1 MEYLRR
7 IFDETLKD
15 YMEAFGAVLIE
26 GPKWC
31 GKTTTAGQLA
41 KSILKMTDSDEQ
53 EANTATALTKPSILL
68 RGETPRLI
76 DEWQVVPQL
85 WDAVRNEVDERQDV
99 GQFILTG
106 SNAVDKKKIKH
117 SGNSRI
123 ARLKMLPMS
132 LFESQESNGAISLK
146 ALFDNPKMD
155 IDGIRSDL
163 TIEQLVFA
171 ACRGGWPGSLNR
183 KSDKAKLLI
192 AKNYFNSVCE
202 SDIQSIDDVNRD
214 PDLAKA
220 ILRTYARNIST
231 FAKKTSMIADINATS
246 ETLTQPTFDD
256 YQDALQR
263 LFVIQ
268 DVRAW
273 NPAVRSKTAIRSSL
287 KRELVDPSIVVAALG
302 LAPEALERDM
312 KTFGFIFECLCARDL
327 KAYSTNLGGEL
338 SYYHDRYD
346 LEADFVLH
354 IDDLRYA
361 LIECKLGSQEI
372 EDGASHLVELRDLV
386 RQHNVTEPQVPLR
399 EPDLMIVLTGGKM
412 AYTRPDGVKVI
423 PIGCLRD

>member
-1 MEYLRR
+1 MEYLKR

-31 GKTTTAGQLA
+31 GKTTTAGQQA

-146 ALFDNPKMD
+146 ALFDNPEMD
-155 IDGIRSDL
+155 IDGVRSDL

-231 FAKKTSMIADINATS
+231 FAKKNSMIADINATS
-246 ETLTQPTFDD
+246 ETLTAPTFDD

-287 KRELVDPSIVVAALG
+287 KRELVDPSIAVAALG

-386 RQHNVTEPQVPLR
+386 RKHNVTEPQVPLR

-423 PIGCLRD
+423 PIGCLKD